1 MIDKEKI
8 AELRREFN
16 ATPIVAEELPEDP
29 YSLFEFWFAQVLE
42 AKIDDP
48 TACVLATVDA
58 QGIPDSRVILLKDYS
73 KEKLIFYTNYHS
85 HKAAQMHACPWVALN
100 FYWPSLFRQVRIRG
114 SVEKIDPTE
123 SEIYFHSRPRD
134 SQISA
139 YASHQS
145 EVTTRAAL
153 ETEFLKCKQRFANN
167 EIIPYPKFWGGYC
180 VKPIAFEFW
189 HGRNHRFHD
198 RVQYLLQDE
207 VWIKQV
213 LAP

>member
-1 MIDKEKI
+1 MINKLKI

-16 ATPIVAEELPEDP
+16 AAPIIAEELPEDP
-29 YSLFEFWFAQVLE
+29 HSLFELWFAQVLE

-58 QGIPDSRVILLKDYS
+58 QGFPDTRVILLKDYS
-73 KEKLIFYTNYHS
+73 RERLVFYTNYYS
-85 HKAAQMHACPWVALN
+85 QKAVQISVCPWVALN

-145 EVTTRAAL
+145 ATTTRVAL
-153 ETEFLKCKQRFANN
+153 ETEFLKYKQRFANH
-167 EIIPYPKFWGGYC
+167 EIIPYPKFWGGYSIR
-180 VKPIAFEFW
+180 PTEFEFW

-198 RVQYLLQDE
+198 RVKYLLRDGI
-207 VWIKQV
+207 WIKQV